1 MWLVGRWLV
10 VLGLATLVCGLLNCH
25 PGAGRLML
33 ERRCQ
38 ASAWTIGRPLVAGR
52 GSALRMDLGAPT
64 TPAPSLEEPKQPA
77 SAFVRRV
84 RYRGKNPV
92 KFEEKYKEL
101 SLDPA
106 TVAKVL
112 AKGGTPAGM
121 HVPILLDECLLHLG
135 LLEDQRE
142 GLPPQLVVDCTLG
155 YGGHSSAILGKLI
168 SFGDKSKL
176 LCLDQDPIESNKA
189 EIRLRQLLGSNAPQ
203 NSLRVANVNFRSLKQ
218 YLADNGLLGKVT
230 ALLCDLGLSSMQ
242 IDDPSRGFSFKAEGP
257 LDMRM
262 DPVRNNMTA
271 ANLLETS
278 TPQQLSRMLLEHSD
292 EAFHEPLSKALLV
305 QPLPTTTTALRER
318 VRECLARDCGSGAKD
333 EVNNV
338 VRRVMQALRI
348 EVNQEFCALDEL
360 LADLPEILA
369 PRGARA
375 VFLTFHSGEDRR
387 VKKAFKQ
394 GVKDGLYASWSR
406 DVVRASAEE
415 RRNNSR
421 SACCKLRW
429 CTR

>member
-1 MWLVGRWLV
+1 MSLVLLV
-10 VLGLATLVCGLLNCH
+10 VLVLVISVGGFNRNSGAARLL
-25 PGAGRLML
+25 L
-33 ERRCQ
+33 ERHCTTPQ
-38 ASAWTIGRPLVAGR
+38 KGEE
-52 GSALRMDLGAPT
+52 APT
-64 TPAPSLEEPKQPA
+64 
-77 SAFVRRV
+77 FVRRA
-84 RYRGKNPV
+84 RYKGKNPV
-92 KFEEKYKEL
+92 RFEEKYKEL
-101 SLDPA
+101 SLDPE

-142 GLPPQLVVDCTLG
+142 GFPPQLVVDCTLG
-155 YGGHSSAILGKLI
+155 YGGHSSAIIGKII
-168 SFGDKSKL
+168 SFQDKSKL
-176 LCLDQDPIESNKA
+176 LCLDQDPIESSKA
-189 EIRLRQLLGSNAPQ
+189 EARLRQLLGSAAPQ
-203 NSLRVANVNFRSLKQ
+203 NSLRVVNVNFRGLKK
-218 YLADNGLLGKVT
+218 YLAENGLLGKVT

-271 ANLLETS
+271 LNLLQAS
-278 TPQQLSRMLLEHSD
+278 TPKQLSRMLLEHSD
-292 EAFHEPLSKALLV
+292 EALHEPLSKALLV
-305 QPLPTTTTALRER
+305 MPLPTTTTALRER
-318 VRECLARDCGSGAKD
+318 VRECLARDCGLSNKD

-348 EVNQEFCALDEL
+348 EVNQEFGALEEL

-394 GVKDGLYASWSR
+394 GVKDGLFTSWSR

-429 CTR
+429 CMR